1 LIPQYIYT
9 QSVDRPKLIFKTFL
23 EVKYIRELIKKHLET
38 IHSDEYIGELRL
50 HGVFIS
56 EESGKKNLKNS
67 PVYCPPAS
75 GDSVLYS

>member
-1 LIPQYIYT
+1 LIPQYIYA
-9 QSVDRPKLIFKTFL
+9 QSVDRPKLIFKKIL
-23 EVKYIRELIKKHLET
+23 GGQIHQGVDKRHLET
-38 IHSDEYIGELRL
+38 IHSEEYIGELRL

-75 GDSVLYS
+75 GDSLLYS